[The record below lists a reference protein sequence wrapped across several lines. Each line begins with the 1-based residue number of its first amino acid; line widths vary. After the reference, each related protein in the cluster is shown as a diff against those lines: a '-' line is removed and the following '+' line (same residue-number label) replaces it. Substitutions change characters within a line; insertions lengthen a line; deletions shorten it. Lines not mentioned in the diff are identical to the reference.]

1 MIIEGG
7 TYSVYIHTNTINNKR
22 YVGTTSKVPAYNRW
36 CKTSGAGYRR
46 NKRFFQDIQKYGWD
60 KFEHEIIA
68 SGLNEHEASNM
79 EKILINKL
87 NTTNPDYGYNT
98 EHGGLRKN
106 EADRKAKISKSI
118 SGEAHPLYGTHVP
131 EERKERIAEAMRG
144 EKGYWY
150 GKKLP
155 QETLDK
161 MSKALKGRQ
170 ITTEKFLEHTK
181 ENSKPVI
188 CIETGIS
195 YSSIRQASIELGV
208 SHIPISRAVNGKQQT
223 AYGKHWKFL

>member
-36 CKTSGAGYRR
+36 CKNSGAGYRR

-60 KFEHEIIA
+60 KFEHEIVA

-79 EKILINKL
+79 EKLLIDKL
-87 NTTNPDYGYNT
+87 QTTNPDYGYNT
-98 EHGGLRKN
+98 EHGGLRNN
-106 EADRKAKISKSI
+106 ESKRRAKISKSV
-118 SGEAHPLYGTHVP
+118 SGKAHPMHGKQVP
-131 EERKERIAEAMRG
+131 EERKKRISNALRG
-144 EKGYWY
+144 EKGFWY

-181 ENSKPVI
+181 EKSKPVI

-208 SHIPISRAVNGKQQT
+208 NHVPISRAVNGKQET

>member
-1 MIIEGG
+1 M
-7 TYSVYIHTNTINNKR
+7 
-22 YVGTTSKVPAYNRW
+22 
-36 CKTSGAGYRR
+36 
-46 NKRFFQDIQKYGWD
+46 
-60 KFEHEIIA
+60 
-68 SGLNEHEASNM
+68 
-79 EKILINKL
+79 
-87 NTTNPDYGYNT
+87 
-98 EHGGLRKN
+98 HGKQ
-106 EADRKAKISKSI
+106 
-118 SGEAHPLYGTHVP
+118 VP
-131 EERKERIAEAMRG
+131 EERKKRISNALRG
-144 EKGYWY
+144 EKGFWY

-181 ENSKPVI
+181 EKSKPVI

-208 SHIPISRAVNGKQQT
+208 NHVPISRAVNGKQET